1 MTIDGFVH
9 PAFAAVAERFA
20 RQFRK
25 PGSGGGALAIRMR
38 GETMVDVWGGFADP
52 HDVKPWSRDTM
63 AMSFSTSK
71 GVISTVVHRLVDR
84 GMLTYDDRVADHWPA
99 FGAAGKGEITVRQL
113 LSHQA
118 GLHDIR
124 SLIDAGEDLLDA
136 ETMMARLA
144 AARPDPPPG
153 TGSGYHGFTY
163 GWLVGGLV
171 RAVTGKDVGVL
182 VQSELAEP
190 LGLEGMYVGVPP
202 AEKARVAHTVLNT
215 AQFSTIHGLATRA
228 ERFER
233 TRRIAEAFF
242 VEGFDRLLAD
252 PERRMLDVEI
262 PAVNGVFTA
271 RDLATMYSA
280 LANGGSVDGVE
291 LLSRRTAHDVGRVQ
305 TRTRD
310 YVLGFNMRWRLGYHQ
325 AFTTGRMPR
334 RGFGHFGFGGSG
346 AWADPSTGLSLGFV
360 TNRVGSATTPI
371 GDVRLAR
378 LGGAALAVVRGSA
391 Q

>member
-9 PAFAAVAERFA
+9 PAFAVVADRFA

-25 PGSGGGALAIRMR
+25 PGSGGGALALRLR
-38 GETMVDVWGGFADP
+38 GETLVDVWGGFADP
-52 HDVKPWSRDTM
+52 HDVTPWSRGTM

-84 GMLTYDDRVADHWPA
+84 GLLGYEDRVADHWPA
-99 FGAAGKGEITVRQL
+99 FGAAGKGDITVRQL

-124 SLIDAGEDLLDA
+124 SLIEVGEDLLDP
-136 ETMMARLA
+136 EQMMERLA

-153 TGSGYHGFTY
+153 TGSGYHGFTF

-182 VQSELAEP
+182 VQSELVD
-190 LGLEGMYVGVPP
+190 LLDLDGMHIGVP
-202 AEKARVAHTVLNT
+202 ASEKSRVAHTVLNT
-215 AQFSTIHGLATRA
+215 GQFNTIHGLAVRA
-228 ERFER
+228 DRFDR
-233 TRRIAEAFF
+233 TRRLAEAFF

-252 PERRMLDVEI
+252 PERRMLDVEM

-271 RDLATMYSA
+271 RSLAAMYGA
-280 LANGGSVDGVE
+280 LANGGTVDGIEV
-291 LLSRRTAHDVGRVQ
+291 LSRRTAHDIGRVQ

-325 AFTTGRMPR
+325 AFTTGRLPR
-334 RGFGHFGFGGSG
+334 RAFGHFGFGGSG
-346 AWADPSTGLSLGFV
+346 AWADPTTGLSLAFV
-360 TNRVGSATTPI
+360 TNKIGSATTPI

-378 LGGAALAVVRGSA
+378 LGAAALAVVRSL
-391 Q
+391 QP

>member
-1 MTIDGFVH
+1 MSIDGFVH
-9 PAFAAVAERFA
+9 PAFAVVADRFA

-25 PGSGGGALAIRMR
+25 PGSGGGALTVRLR
-38 GETMVDVWGGFADP
+38 GQTMVDVWGGFADP
-52 HDVKPWSRDTM
+52 HDVRPWGRDTM

-71 GVISTVVHRLVDR
+71 GVIATVVHRLVDR

-99 FGAAGKGEITVRQL
+99 FAAAGKEAITVRQL

-124 SLIDAGEDLLDA
+124 SIIDAGEDLLDP
-136 ETMMARLA
+136 ELMMTRLA

-153 TGSGYHGFTY
+153 TGSGYHGFTF

-171 RAVTGKDVGVL
+171 RAVTGKDIGVL

-190 LGLEGMYVGVPP
+190 LDLDGMYIGVPGS
-202 AEKARVAHTVLNT
+202 EKDRVAHIVLNT
-215 AQFSTIHGLATRA
+215 GQFNTIHSLATRA
-228 ERFER
+228 DRFER
-233 TRRIAEAFF
+233 TRRVAEAFF

-252 PERRMLDVEI
+252 PERRMLDVEM

-271 RDLATMYSA
+271 RSLAKVYGA
-280 LANGGSVDGVE
+280 LANGGTVEGVE
-291 LLSRRTAHDVGRVQ
+291 VLSRRTTHDVGRVQ
-305 TRTRD
+305 TRSRD

-325 AFTTGRMPR
+325 AFTTGRLPR
-334 RGFGHFGFGGSG
+334 RAFGHFGFGGSG
-346 AWADPSTGLSLGFV
+346 GWADPSTGLSLAFV
-360 TNRVGSATTPI
+360 TNKLGSATTPI

-378 LGGAALAVVRGSA
+378 LGAIALGAAKELHP
-391 Q
+391 